1 MDGGFRHERN
11 KGNGIFR
18 SLYKATSDTADA
30 SRDHSRERAGH
41 ETSLGRIFEGG
52 VRWRVV
58 FLAGA
63 VAGVSPF
70 VFSIFLINVYVTTE
84 WLANEYFDGVIEAM
98 AGGSG
103 AAGFGVFM
111 GRFGTP
117 ALSLAAVVGAAM
129 FVGRRVGPS
138 AMVHGF
144 LIGVFAVVAVN
155 AATVPFFGAPE
166 PYEILT
172 YPVVFIGGGILGG
185 MKGWEIRA
193 GEDALHRANRAVGA
207 ATSPGDVAGAIGEN
221 LTGSNVNGV
230 SLWTLRLG
238 EPGSFEPLGKW
249 TAGGRKELHP
259 ETGFGTTRELSRT
272 EAPIRVRVSELS
284 GPDKA
289 VWGKRGVKSGLLLP
303 LASGE
308 GAVRLMVITAGRG
321 RGFSKRDERAYSTV
335 AATASLA
342 LENLRLV
349 EEAKDAGKRAGIL
362 DERQRLA
369 HEIHDTLAQG
379 FTSIVTN
386 LEAAEGSD
394 ESRMERHLSVARS
407 IARESLAEA
416 RRLVWALRPG
426 QLEDAPLPEAV
437 RSLVERWSSDTGVP
451 AEAVITGEP
460 RPIPAEVEATA
471 VRVAG
476 EALANIGKHAK
487 AGRAAITLSYMPDS
501 LTLDARDDGVGFNT
515 SSVDGKPSEDGG
527 GFGLRAMRERVE
539 KVGGTLSIESEVG
552 EGVSLSV
559 EMPIMAGK
567 AVRP

>member
-1 MDGGFRHERN
+1 M
-11 KGNGIFR
+11 
-18 SLYKATSDTADA
+18 SSTAPADA
-30 SRDHSRERAGH
+30 SRERSRERTGNGG
-41 ETSLGRIFEGG
+41 SLGRIFEGG
-52 VRWRVV
+52 VRWRAVL
-58 FLAGA
+58 LAGI

-70 VFSIFLINVYVTTE
+70 VLSIFLINVYVTTE
-84 WLANEYFDGVIEAM
+84 WLANEYFDGIIEAM
-98 AGGSG
+98 VGGSG
-103 AAGFGVFM
+103 AAGFGTFM
-111 GRFGTP
+111 AHFGTP
-117 ALSLAAVVGAAM
+117 ALSLAAAVGAAM
-129 FVGRRVGPS
+129 LVGRRVGPS
-138 AMVHGF
+138 AMVHGV
-144 LIGVFAVVAVN
+144 LIGISAVVAVN
-155 AATVPFFGAPE
+155 VATVPFFGAPE

-172 YPVVFIGGGILGG
+172 YPVVFIGGGVLGG

-207 ATSPGDVAGAIGEN
+207 AASPGDIVGAIGEN

-238 EPGSFEPLGKW
+238 EPGSFELLGKW
-249 TAGGRKELHP
+249 TAGGKKELHP
-259 ETGFGTTRELSRT
+259 ETGFGTARELART
-272 EAPIRVRVSELS
+272 EAPIRLRASDLS
-284 GPDKA
+284 GADKA
-289 VWGKRGVKSGLLLP
+289 VWGRRDVKSALLLP

-308 GAVRLMVITAGRG
+308 TSAKLMVVTSGKG

-349 EEAKDAGKRAGIL
+349 EEAEDAGKRAGVL

-394 ESRMERHLSVARS
+394 APRTERHLHIARS

-426 QLEDAPLPEAV
+426 QLEDAPLPEAM
-437 RSLVERWSSDTGVP
+437 RSLVGRWSSDTGVP
-451 AEAVITGEP
+451 AEAVVTGEP
-460 RPIPAEVEATA
+460 HPLPAEVEATA
-471 VRVAG
+471 IRIAQ
-476 EALANIGKHAK
+476 EALANVGKHA
-487 AGRAAITLSYMPDS
+487 RASRAQITLSYMPDS
-501 LTLDARDDGVGFNT
+501 LVLDTRDDGVGFDV

-559 EMPIMAGK
+559 EIPTTA
-567 AVRP
+567 AVRS